1 MENDFNKAEWSFF
14 VTALKEEARDVL
26 WKVGS
31 SADPETLLKSVMPD
45 LQDLGPRS
53 EDTETRTQEEIWAQV
68 RSRLL
73 KAAYETRPYCIKCGE
88 CCIKGS
94 PTLDVEDIRLFESGR
109 LGPKDVYTVRKG
121 EIVFDTVHEQSFV
134 NDKERIKIRET
145 PGEKSCIFFQ
155 KGNRECVIYD
165 DRPVQCRIQECW
177 NPKLQNVPGEAR
189 PLNRK
194 DLFESTDQIWKVIQ
208 KHEEK
213 CSQENFSREI
223 ARLGATKGQTVEKVI
238 ELLSF
243 DNHVR
248 EFIGETI
255 GVGPETLA
263 LFFCRPMREF
273 LEYYGLTV
281 DQDNDE
287 TFTLRPVSNPE
298 SDQNADSQA

>member
-121 EIVFDTVHEQSFV
+121 EIVFDTVHEQSFI

-177 NPKLQNVPGEAR
+177 NPERQDVSEQAR

-208 KHEEK
+208 RHEEK

-223 ARLGATKGQTVEKVI
+223 SRLGATKGQTVEKVI

-248 EFIGETI
+248 EFIGERMGI
-255 GVGPETLA
+255 GPEILA
-263 LFFCRPMREF
+263 LFFGRPMRDF

-298 SDQNADSQA
+298 SD